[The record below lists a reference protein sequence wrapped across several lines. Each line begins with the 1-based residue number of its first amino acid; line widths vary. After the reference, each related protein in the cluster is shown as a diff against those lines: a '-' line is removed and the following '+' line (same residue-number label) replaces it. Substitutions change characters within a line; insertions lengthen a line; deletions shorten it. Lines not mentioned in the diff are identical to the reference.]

1 MNIFIQEFKWN
12 LKPTLIW
19 ALSLSCAG
27 IFFICLYP
35 SFTGDMEAVNKLME
49 QYPPE
54 ILKALG
60 LGPDGLGSFQGFY
73 SFVLVYVILCSSIQG
88 LVTGIQVIGKESA
101 RKTCD
106 FLFTKPVSRIR
117 ILANKYLAV
126 VLCMIISGFIYFGVS
141 FLFAN
146 RYGGDYN
153 HNIFYLLSSSVILTG
168 LLFTALGFC
177 IGCFLKKAKAP
188 VFVGIGVGALC
199 FGLQML
205 ANMFDERALDFISPM
220 SYVSPSY
227 ITLNQEYDYP
237 LLICLIAAVILL
249 TLLGFWRYR
258 TKDIHSA

>member
-12 LKPTLIW
+12 LKPALIW

-35 SFTGDMEAVNKLME
+35 SFTGDMEAVNKL
-49 QYPPE
+49 
-54 ILKALG
+54 
-60 LGPDGLGSFQGFY
+60 
-73 SFVLVYVILCSSIQG
+73 IQG
-88 LVTGIQVIGKESA
+88 LISGIQVIGKESA

-126 VLCMIISGFIYFGVS
+126 VLCIIISGFIYFGVS
-141 FLFAN
+141 FIFAN
-146 RYGGDYN
+146 QYGGAFN
-153 HNIFYLLSSSVILTG
+153 HKIFYLLSFAVILTG

-188 VFVGIGVGALC
+188 VFIGIGVGALC

-220 SYVSPSY
+220 SYINPSY
-227 ITLNQEYDYP
+227 ITLNQKYDYP
-237 LLICLIAAVILL
+237 LLICLIVAVILL
-249 TLLGFWRYR
+249 TLLGFWRYQ

>member
-12 LKPTLIW
+12 LKPALIW

-35 SFTGDMEAVNKLME
+35 SFAGDMEAVNKLMA

-54 ILKALG
+54 VLKALG

-73 SFVLVYVILCSSIQG
+73 SFVLVYVILCASIQG
-88 LVTGIQVIGKESA
+88 LVSGIQVIGKESA

-106 FLFTKPVSRIR
+106 FLFTKPVSRLR

-126 VLCMIISGFIYFGVS
+126 VLCMLLSGFLYFGVS
-141 FLFAN
+141 YIFAN
-146 RYGGDYN
+146 QYGGDYN
-153 HNIFYLLSSSVILTG
+153 HKVFYLLSSAVILTG

-177 IGCFLKKAKAP
+177 LGCFLKKAKAP
-188 VFVGIGVGALC
+188 IFVGIGVGALF

-220 SYVSPSY
+220 SYINPSY
-227 ITLNQEYDYP
+227 MTLNQKYDYP
-237 LLICLIAAVILL
+237 LLICLIMAVILF
-249 TLLGFWRYR
+249 TLLGFWRYQ